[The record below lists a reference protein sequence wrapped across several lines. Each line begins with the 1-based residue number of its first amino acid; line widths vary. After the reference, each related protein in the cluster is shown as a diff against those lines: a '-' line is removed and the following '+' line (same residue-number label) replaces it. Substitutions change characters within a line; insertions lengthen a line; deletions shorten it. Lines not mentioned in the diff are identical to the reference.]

1 MYTEV
6 YLTGSL
12 KRAGVSGEIR
22 TGSSSNSSSRSDEG
36 RREYPHQ
43 RENHRST
50 KISTPKIPIWLRM
63 SKKHQKTPTTSVTN
77 KKDQKKVTKRPKIT
91 GLFFITNDEN
101 ELLRVLVI
109 ESCVRMG
116 VTRRLLKKQK
126 KNTNK
131 VKFF

>member
-1 MYTEV
+1 
-6 YLTGSL
+6 
-12 KRAGVSGEIR
+12 
-22 TGSSSNSSSRSDEG
+22 
-36 RREYPHQ
+36 
-43 RENHRST
+43 
-50 KISTPKIPIWLRM
+50 M

-131 VKFF
+131 VKFFWWKMGRDERVGKKKKMGRDERVEKDKKMRDER